1 MRVCRGVLLP
11 NLYNQVFDVAELFKA
26 LNVDDAEDEL
36 PVFIHVAGGAKVLA
50 AGLV

>member
-26 LNVDDAEDEL
+26 LNVDDNDDEL
-36 PVFIHVAGGAKVLA
+36 PVFIRVAGGAKVLA